1 MLDKWCSSPQEGGE
15 SLKKSSWDGYEIEIG
30 SYESSSMHMGQDTTW
45 SVLWTHRSAISYTSL
60 FSCHLKNAQ
69 QSVNAIVPPMP
80 STDLIRTQD
89 RQPNH
94 EINSLSACD
103 WGRTTASN
111 ALIRPSWLMTVLFK
125 CIRSRVTERCYNTCG
140 KEEFLV
146 SFIPTNICSLSLQA
160 GGRLDFDLWLLQ
172 SAGQGVLAVASLVCE
187 RRCVNALCME

>member
-1 MLDKWCSSPQEGGE
+1 MQQSSGGRRK
-15 SLKKSSWDGYEIEIG
+15 LKKKSSWDSYEIEIG

-45 SVLWTHRSAISYTSL
+45 SVLWTHRSGISYTSL

-111 ALIRPSWLMTVLFK
+111 ALIRLSWLMSVLFK
-125 CIRSRVTERCYNTCG
+125 CIRSREQKDVTIHGG
-140 KEEFLV
+140 KKFLV
-146 SFIPTNICSLSLQA
+146 SFIPTNIRSLSLQT

-172 SAGQGVLAVASLVCE
+172 SAGQGVLVVVSLVCE
-187 RRCVNALCME
+187 CRCVNALCME

>member
-1 MLDKWCSSPQEGGE
+1 MLDKWCSSPQEWGE
-15 SLKKSSWDGYEIEIG
+15 RKKPSWD
-30 SYESSSMHMGQDTTW
+30 SYESSSMHMRQDTTW
-45 SVLWTHRSAISYTSL
+45 SVLWTHRSAISYTGL

-111 ALIRPSWLMTVLFK
+111 ALIRLSWLMSVLFK
-125 CIRSRVTERCYNTCG
+125 CIRSREQKDVTIHAGKKSSWFPSSPQTYALCYCKQAIDLTLTSG
-140 KEEFLV
+140 R
-146 SFIPTNICSLSLQA
+146 SSLQV
-160 GGRLDFDLWLLQ
+160 RV
-172 SAGQGVLAVASLVCE
+172 S
-187 RRCVNALCME
+187 